1 MNSYDDFHQVIQARI
16 SVNGRLRGGDPLWQ
30 WEMMV
35 KQFIKDISLS
45 MKFIEN
51 EITDEELYYLS
62 ELFDEILLKTKSPKL
77 LQTLGQRASRVRDE
91 QCRQEILNEL
101 NDAKGVS
108 GMF

>member
-1 MNSYDDFHQVIQARI
+1 M
-16 SVNGRLRGGDPLWQ
+16 RGGDPLWQ

-35 KQFIKDISLS
+35 KRFTEDIPLS

-62 ELFDEILLKTKSPKL
+62 EVFDEILLKTKSPEL
-77 LQTLGQRASRVRDE
+77 LQTLEQRASQVHDE
-91 QCRQEILNEL
+91 QFRQEILNEL

-108 GMF
+108 GIF